1 MTKKSNLKGSLI
13 LCTAA
18 LLWGVAFAVQEDAA
32 NLVPPFT
39 FNCLRSIVGA
49 VFLFSFM
56 GVKSIKDKDYAPVPK
71 TMNKKTLLVG
81 SILCGIAL
89 AVSTNFQQ
97 FGIAAYEPGVPTSA
111 RSGFITALYVIIV
124 PIISL
129 FAKKKVHIM
138 IWISAIVAVIGLY
151 TMCLVSGLYIADILV
166 LICALTFS
174 LHIMVIDKYCGV
186 VGGIRLSA
194 FQFVFAAIISGLLA
208 LIFEFKA
215 FGYIDLGLDVP
226 DITLS
231 NLKSAIPHIL
241 YMGVVSSGIAYTLQ
255 IVGQKFAEPAIA
267 SISMSLESVF
277 AAISGYVMGVLF
289 PAIEIKTLSSNEII
303 GCALVF
309 AAIILAQTPEFFKK
323 KKV

>member
-18 LLWGVAFAVQEDAA
+18 LLWGVAFAVQEGAA
-32 NLVPPFT
+32 SLVPPFT

-49 VFLFSFM
+49 VFLFGFM
-56 GVKSIKDKDYAPVPK
+56 GIKSIKNKDYVPVPK
-71 TMNKKTLLVG
+71 TMDKKILLTG
-81 SILCGIAL
+81 GMLCGLAL

-97 FGIAAYEPGVPTSA
+97 FGIAAYPDGVPAPA

-124 PIISL
+124 PIISI
-129 FAKKKVHIM
+129 FAKKKVHIV
-138 IWISAIVAVIGLY
+138 IWLSAVVAVIGLY
-151 TMCLVSGLYIADILV
+151 TMCLVSGIYIADVLV

-208 LIFEFKA
+208 LIFELKI
-215 FGYIDLGLDVP
+215 FGYINIGLDGP
-226 DITLS
+226 DVTLS
-231 NLKSAIPHIL
+231 NLKSAIPHVL

-277 AAISGYVMGVLF
+277 AALAGAVAGN
-289 PAIEIKTLSSNEII
+289 TLKSNEII

-309 AAIILAQTPEFFKK
+309 AAIVLAQIPEFFKNK
-323 KKV
+323 KMHNA